1 MRPLLAA
8 ILFSS
13 SLGAAAQNTNT
24 VCGIQEF
31 CFCWDD
37 PGLVSFTFLPCPDSV
52 VTDVHLLFCVG
63 QMALVDTP
71 VIRGFNGVDNTAEPM
86 LALTGLYLNLSNVS
100 GTGST
105 AIHLEV
111 EFPDTVQ
118 LVCQAGDT
126 PPWRWLVWTG
136 YPATWPVVGDC
147 ASTAPYCLTTGM
159 AAHHP
164 TPNITVRD
172 RELLLPTWLSSAA
185 RIDLFD
191 TSGRSVGSILAQ
203 GRTTIALPV
212 SLGPGIYVAVLEN
225 GGVRSSTR
233 FVLGEQR

>member
-13 SLGAAAQNTNT
+13 SLGITAQNTYT
-24 VCGIQEF
+24 VCGVQEF
-31 CFCWDD
+31 CYCWDD

-52 VTDVHLLFCVG
+52 VTDVHLLFCAG

-71 VIRGFNGVDNTAEPM
+71 VIRGFNGVDNTAEPI

-118 LVCQAGDT
+118 VVCQAGDAS
-126 PPWRWLVWTG
+126 PWRWLVWTG
-136 YPATWPVVGDC
+136 YPATWPVAGDC
-147 ASTAPYCLTTGM
+147 TGTDPYCLTTGM
-159 AAHHP
+159 AAHHLQP
-164 TPNITVRD
+164 GLTVRG
-172 RELLLPTWLSSAA
+172 RELLLPAA
-185 RIDLFD
+185 LAHAGRIDLFD
-191 TSGRSVGSILAQ
+191 ASGRSIGGLLPQ
-203 GRTTIALPV
+203 GRTTLALPT
-212 SLGPGIYVAVLEN
+212 SLGAGVYLAVLES
-225 GGVRSSTR
+225 GGLRSSAR
-233 FVLGEQR
+233 FVLSE